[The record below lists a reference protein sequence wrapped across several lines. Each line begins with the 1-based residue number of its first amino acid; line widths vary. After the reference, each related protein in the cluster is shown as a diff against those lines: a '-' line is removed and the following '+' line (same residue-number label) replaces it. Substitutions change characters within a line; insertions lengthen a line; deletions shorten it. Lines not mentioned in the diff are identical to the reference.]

1 MHRVEEVDASED
13 LLKVNENL
21 ARDVREHLDDHG
33 VRAVEF
39 LGSIGSGKTSI
50 IEWIIREYGD
60 EYSFA
65 VLAGDVVSEYDERR
79 FRRLDVPVVGLNTGR
94 ECHLD
99 AHLVRHGLEHLEEET
114 DLDEIDVLFI
124 ENVGNLICP
133 VDFPVGAH
141 ERVVVVSAPEG
152 EDVVGKHPMIIREGD
167 VLVINKVDLAEPC
180 GVSVDRM
187 VETARE
193 INPDIEVYRTSVRT
207 GEGLREL
214 AERLLPA

>member
-1 MHRVEEVDASED
+1 MHKVEVDVSED

-21 ARDVREHLDDHG
+21 AKEVRQHLEDHG

-50 IEWIIREYGD
+50 IEWIIREHGD

-79 FRRLDVPVVGLNTGR
+79 FKRLGVPVVGLNTGR

-99 AHLVRHGLEHLEEET
+99 AHMVQHGLEHLEEEV
-114 DLDEIDVLFI
+114 DLDELDVLFI
-124 ENVGNLICP
+124 ENVGNLVCP
-133 VDFPVGAH
+133 ADFPVGAH
-141 ERVVVVSAPEG
+141 ERVIVVSATEG

-180 GVSVDRM
+180 GVSVEKM
-187 VETARE
+187 VEAARE
-193 INPDIEVYRTSVRT
+193 INPDIEIYRTSVKT
-207 GEGLREL
+207 GEGMDEL
-214 AERLLPA
+214 SRRLLTL